1 MGGIRLICLFDE
13 RRGLRELESMRIL
26 QDAIEGAL
34 HDLPERALAALIEK
48 KLAAQG
54 VTLSQRQRKRLTRN

>member
-1 MGGIRLICLFDE
+1 
-13 RRGLRELESMRIL
+13 MRIL

-34 HDLPERALAALIEK
+34 RDLPEQALAALIEK

-54 VTLSQRQRKRLTRN
+54 VKLSAETAGRMTIPAAS